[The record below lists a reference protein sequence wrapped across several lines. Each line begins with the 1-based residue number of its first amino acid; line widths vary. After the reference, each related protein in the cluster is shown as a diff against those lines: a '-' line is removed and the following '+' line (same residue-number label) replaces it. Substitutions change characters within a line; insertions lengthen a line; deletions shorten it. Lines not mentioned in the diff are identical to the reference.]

1 MRERLNTPRAAWS
14 LTRTE
19 VINRFRFVFSGE
31 IYRSSYWMILHFWDK
46 PKEWKCHWTMWQK
59 AQSQRHFGAP
69 WKADTTSCVK
79 ITNGTTLFY
88 SDLKNSSLF
97 HKKHTFNGHLFY
109 ISEECECLW
118 GPCVC
123 VWKTDADREGKN
135 LMFKQCSIIL
145 SVLTPL
151 SIDAFILW
159 LKLWFWCEHFYSAWH
174 FVAKYT
180 TTIVFFFRYTFWPP
194 TSVAFP
200 LHTIKVQNTPRTHI
214 EDKSSACCLRV
225 WHQIPFIRDLQR
237 LQNPPD
243 ELNHCLCL
251 FTWYVTY
258 KCTKYKTFKDKCFTQ
273 KEENFLSNQSK
284 CYGFQLRC
292 NCKV

>member
-151 SIDAFILW
+151 SSLPAL
-159 LKLWFWCEHFYSAWH
+159 LWFLPNTRLDTHTHTHREIERNNFITFIFSLPILIVLISCWCHSVWDVLSWSWH
-174 FVAKYT
+174 TYT
-180 TTIVFFFRYTFWPP
+180 AAHVRPWRAFSLGAGAGFKDETAAAASTFPEL
-194 TSVAFP
+194 TCGKGS
-200 LHTIKVQNTPRTHI
+200 HHIRHIKV
-214 EDKSSACCLRV
+214 SLRL
-225 WHQIPFIRDLQR
+225 PG
-237 LQNPPD
+237 
-243 ELNHCLCL
+243 
-251 FTWYVTY
+251 
-258 KCTKYKTFKDKCFTQ
+258 
-273 KEENFLSNQSK
+273 EENRRREGMKQEI
-284 CYGFQLRC
+284 G
-292 NCKV
+292 